1 MKLILDAGGVIVY
14 PAFGQWRYGAA
25 MLQSP
30 ISATLKSDAYERAHE
45 ACKHLMRED
54 VRIDTEAEEYA
65 MRLDYFAAMNE
76 MVPWG
81 LPRPQV
87 EELASQVPLSLLL
100 LTFPGSQKGQQVV
113 QTVLATYRTRGW
125 QQALD
130 VLTCWYER
138 GELPPGAAKPEQED
152 ADRWERQQLYGL
164 QQQLNKTPWVVVDNR
179 PMPEVYEVRDLKYV
193 LT

>member
-1 MKLILDAGGVIVY
+1 MKSFPLYIQHDQMDCG
-14 PAFGQWRYGAA
+14 P
-25 MLQSP
+25 
-30 ISATLKSDAYERAHE
+30 T
-45 ACKHLMRED
+45 CKNC
-54 VRIDTEAEEYA
+54 A
-65 MRLDYFAAMNE
+65 RLH
-76 MVPWG
+76 
-81 LPRPQV
+81 PQV

-100 LTFPGSQKGQQVV
+100 LTFPGSQKGQQVA

-125 QQALD
+125 QQALE

>member
-1 MKLILDAGGVIVY
+1 MA
-14 PAFGQWRYGAA
+14 
-25 MLQSP
+25 
-30 ISATLKSDAYERAHE
+30 
-45 ACKHLMRED
+45 
-54 VRIDTEAEEYA
+54 
-65 MRLDYFAAMNE
+65 
-76 MVPWG
+76 
-81 LPRPQV
+81 
-87 EELASQVPLSLLL
+87 
-100 LTFPGSQKGQQVV
+100 
-113 QTVLATYRTRGW
+113 QTVLATYHTRGW
-125 QQALD
+125 QQALE